1 MRIRTGLVLA
11 ALFLAGACGP
21 SETPKNDATQEASPS
36 ASESA
41 QPANTL
47 ESTVIEP
54 GKVGLF
60 TVGMPASDALEQG
73 IVRQPSE
80 DPPCPAFAATEPLQD
95 VAVVFS
101 AAEAKPKLLGVLVK
115 VPGPKTPEGI
125 GVGSTIADL
134 KAAYGDQL
142 RLEDGDYGEKV
153 FRIYEGD
160 NAVGFASSRGTKP
173 SMKIDA
179 IEVFAKSD
187 PVIWDGC

>member
-1 MRIRTGLVLA
+1 MRLKSGFAIAVL
-11 ALFLAGACGP
+11 LLTGACGG
-21 SETPKNDATQEASPS
+21 SETPRDEPTKEASAS
-36 ASESA
+36 ATE
-41 QPANTL
+41 PAAPTSL
-47 ESTVIEP
+47 GSLVIEP
-54 GKVGLF
+54 GKVGPF
-60 TVGMPASDALEQG
+60 VVGMPASEALDKG

-95 VAVVFS
+95 LAVVFS
-101 AAEAKPKLLGVLVK
+101 ASEPKPELLGVLVK
-115 VPGPKTPEGI
+115 VTGPKTSDGI
-125 GVGSTIADL
+125 GVGDTIADL

-142 RLEDGDYGEKV
+142 KPEEGDYGESV

-160 NAVGFASSRGTKP
+160 RAMGFSSSEGTKP

>member
-1 MRIRTGLVLA
+1 MRTRTGLVLA
-11 ALFLAGACGP
+11 VLFLAGACGK
-21 SETPKNDATQEASPS
+21 SDAPKDEATKDASP
-36 ASESA
+36 AATESV
-41 QPANTL
+41 QPADTL

-73 IVRQPSE
+73 LVRQPSE

-101 AAEAKPKLLGVLVK
+101 AADAKPKLLGVLVK

-142 RLEDGDYGEKV
+142 KLEEGDYGEKV

-160 NAVGFASSRGTKP
+160 NAMGFTSSRGTKP

-187 PVIWDGC
+187 PVRWDGC

>member
-11 ALFLAGACGP
+11 VLFLAGACGQSAP
-21 SETPKNDATQEASPS
+21 PNDDATKDASP
-36 ASESA
+36 AATESVE
-41 QPANTL
+41 PAKTL
-47 ESTVIEP
+47 ETTVIEP
-54 GKVGLF
+54 GKVGAF
-60 TVGMPASDALEQG
+60 VVGMPASQALDQG
-73 IVRQPSE
+73 LVTQPAE

-115 VPGPKTPEGI
+115 IPGPKTPEGI

-142 RLEDGDYGEKV
+142 RLEDGDYGDKIYRV
-153 FRIYEGD
+153 YEGER
-160 NAVGFASSRGTKP
+160 AMGFASSRGTKP